1 MARNLDGTG
10 RKPHKWR
17 GRWRAYLTV
26 GYKGDGRPERRYVY
40 GDTADECQ
48 AKLDALRREKADG
61 GLNGAAPGSL
71 GAWLETWLSEKARS
85 VKPRTLTIYRQ
96 DTAHLPAKLL
106 KTRVDRITPLSV
118 QAALSRIA
126 DDVSPRASRAARKV
140 LQAAM
145 RDAVRLGVLA
155 RNPVAV
161 VPGVAYQ
168 PQQAK
173 VWTAAEVMRFIE
185 TCRERRSWYL
195 PLFYTALTTGA
206 RMGEL
211 FALRWSDVEATSVV
225 IERTSSGH
233 GRSRTVGAPKTRAG
247 RRRLPISSDLG
258 SVLESH
264 RMALTLRSL
273 PNGDDAP
280 VFPSE
285 AGTLLTYSNTRR
297 ALHHWADRAEV
308 PRIRPHDLRH
318 TFASM
323 AISQGMSPA
332 DLARQLGH
340 SDAGFTL
347 RQYVHFFERATPRAA
362 LSLAE
367 LTGASEAA
375 YGPEGG
381 TIGGTTADEPS

>member
-1 MARNLDGTG
+1 MARNLDGVG

-17 GRWRAYLTV
+17 DRWRAYLTV
-26 GYKGDGRPERRYVY
+26 GYLSDGRPDRRYVY
-40 GDTADECQ
+40 GKTAVECQ
-48 AKLDALRREKADG
+48 EKLDALRREKADG
-61 GLNGAAPGSL
+61 GLNGAAPGTL
-71 GAWLETWLSEKARS
+71 GAWLETWLSEKARA
-85 VKPRTLTIYRQ
+85 VKPRTLTIYQQ
-96 DTAHLPAKLL
+96 DTAHLPTKLL
-106 KTRVDRITPLSV
+106 KARVDRITPLMV

-145 RDAVRLGVLA
+145 RDAVRLGVIV
-155 RNPVAV
+155 RNPVEAV
-161 VPGVAYQ
+161 RGVAYT

-173 VWTAAEVMRFIE
+173 VWTAAEVVRFID
-185 TCRERRSWYL
+185 TCTERRSWYL

-211 FALRWSDVEATSVV
+211 YALRWGDVDRGSLV

-233 GRSRTVGAPKTRAG
+233 GKARTVGAPKTRAG
-247 RRRLPISSDLG
+247 RRRLPISADLAR
-258 SVLESH
+258 VLESH
-264 RMALTLRSL
+264 RMALSL
-273 PNGDDAP
+273 QGLPDGDEAP

-297 ALHHWADRAEV
+297 ALHHWADRARV

-323 AISQGMSPA
+323 AIAQGMSPA

-347 RQYVHFFERATPRAA
+347 RQYVHFFERVQPREA
-362 LSLAE
+362 LSLAA
-367 LTGASEAA
+367 LTGSETSDPKAV
-375 YGPEGG
+375 GGILGG
-381 TIGGTTADEPS
+381 TSADAPS